1 MFDRTFIQPTEVRH
15 VSKTVNVT
23 EKRAP
28 TDESVRLPKEL
39 EKEAFEKVVS
49 FNVLDNDL
57 KMSWVVMQ
65 KPSDRSKFAICQLK
79 LNGKDHN
86 FKVEVPVHSGYS
98 EETVAKLVMEAVKER
113 LAVVITMDLF
123 KTTFTKMR

>member
-39 EKEAFEKVVS
+39 EKEAFEKS
-49 FNVLDNDL
+49 
-57 KMSWVVMQ
+57 S
-65 KPSDRSKFAICQLK
+65 PSTFW
-79 LNGKDHN
+79 
-86 FKVEVPVHSGYS
+86 
-98 EETVAKLVMEAVKER
+98 
-113 LAVVITMDLF
+113 TMI
-123 KTTFTKMR
+123 